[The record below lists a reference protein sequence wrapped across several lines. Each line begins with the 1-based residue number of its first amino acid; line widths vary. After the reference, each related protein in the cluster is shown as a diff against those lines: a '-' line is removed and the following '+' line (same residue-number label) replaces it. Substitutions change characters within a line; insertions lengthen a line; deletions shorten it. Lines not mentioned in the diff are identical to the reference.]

1 MENLRAV
8 IYIRVSDQS
17 QIDNNSLETQ
27 LKTCKIYAQN
37 NNYEVVQIFREEGM
51 SAKHMQTRPEMR
63 NLIEYCTI
71 KKNKISA
78 VILYKMDRWSRN
90 VEEGL
95 LVESLLAKYGVAV
108 IPATEITEQN
118 PIGKAVRTILMTMGQ
133 LDNELKG
140 ERVRDNMKTM
150 FKNGL
155 WCWKPRMGYKR
166 PFKTKEE
173 NKGKTMIIDD
183 RLGEILRALFIK
195 ASETNTSKKYL
206 ADYIN
211 SIGFKEIYG
220 TKADG
225 RLVSRTIKD
234 SFYYGY
240 MYAPKWKEYAWGKH
254 EPLITQDIWE
264 RANTNLFGRKRKNKF
279 QDNTLYPLKGI
290 LCCSTCSRTM
300 TSSNPKGTSKNYLYY
315 ECHNSRCSKKERIG
329 IDNAH
334 KEFIALLGS
343 IQPSE
348 RVLKLFNHLVFSEW
362 DKSIEDKKREAK
374 ILDAQIDGLDEKLT
388 GIAESNMK
396 HILTDEEAQI
406 RADEYR
412 KEIAVLRV
420 ERSEIRI
427 DQYDQEAV
435 RSFIENFL
443 VHIDRLWIQIEL
455 SHKQA
460 LQSAIFPENIFAE
473 NGKVRT
479 NGLASTFKLIEA
491 LGDPNVDLVTQAVT
505 VRNQVVPDLIN
516 YYHLFSQDI
525 SRLQLQ
531 PSSYSV

>member
-1 MENLRAV
+1 MEKLRAV

-27 LKTCKIYAQN
+27 LKTCKAYAES
-37 NNYEVVQIFREEGM
+37 NNYEIIQIFREEGM

-63 NLIEYCTI
+63 KLIDFCTI
-71 KKNKISA
+71 KKNRISA

-140 ERVRDNMKTM
+140 ERVRDNMKTG
-150 FKNGL
+150 FRNGF
-155 WCWKPRMGYKR
+155 WQWKPRIGYKR

-173 NKGKTMIIDD
+173 NKGKPMIID
-183 RLGEILRALFIK
+183 RELGEIVKALFIK
-195 ASETNTSKKYL
+195 ASELPCSKKYL

-211 SIGFKEIYG
+211 KLGFKELYG
-220 TKADG
+220 NDADG
-225 RLVSRTIKD
+225 RTVSRLISD

-240 MYAPKWKEYAWGKH
+240 MYGPKWKEYAWGKH
-254 EPLITQDIWE
+254 KPLITQEIWE
-264 RANTNLFGRKRKNKF
+264 RANVNLFGRKKKYKH
-279 QDNTLYPLKGI
+279 QDNTIFPLKGT
-290 LCCSTCSRTM
+290 LCCSNCSQTM

-315 ECHNSRCSKKERIG
+315 ECYNRKCDKKERIRVD
-329 IDNAH
+329 IAH
-334 KEFIALLGS
+334 EEFIKLLAS

-348 RVLKLFNHLVFSEW
+348 RVLKIFNHLVFSEW

-374 ILDAQIDGLDEKLT
+374 ILDAQINGLEDKLT
-388 GIAESNMK
+388 GVAESNMK
-396 HILTDEEAQI
+396 HILTDEEAQV
-406 RADEYR
+406 RAEEYR
-412 KEIAVLRV
+412 KEIAILRV

-435 RSFIENFL
+435 KSFTENFL
-443 VHIDRLWIQIEL
+443 LHIDKLWMQIEL

-460 LQSAIFPENIFAE
+460 LQTEVFPENIFVE
-473 NGKVRT
+473 NGKIRT
-479 NGLASTFKLIEA
+479 NGLASTFNLIGA
-491 LGDPNVDLVTQAVT
+491 LGGSNIDLVTP
-505 VRNQVVPDLIN
+505 RE
-516 YYHLFSQDI
+516 FE
-525 SRLQLQ
+525 SRL
-531 PSSYSV
+531 VE